1 MTHPIRARLDRNR
14 GRIGQL
20 LGLTHPSEVQSA
32 VGDLETLYHRCAALI
47 RDVDGRASVARQRI
61 ELRQAF
67 DNGEPFLDILE
78 TLDIATQNR
87 IFQFYE
93 TSEYPAVFRQHPDAH
108 LLHGAAQ
115 RALDYLGPPRRGR
128 PAETDSLALRQA
140 ALGLAC
146 IFSLYRCEEPTRHVD
161 PISSVETGPFHEFA
175 SFCLELLP
183 KVFRAYRDS
192 GGAKGPDYVI
202 RLAIGERE
210 QAKLRVEAGMAR
222 TPIPKMVPVDIID
235 ETLWLGNPRNT
246 NEPTLREL
254 ISISARS

>member
-1 MTHPIRARLDRNR
+1 MTHPFRVRLDRNR

-20 LGLTHPSEVQSA
+20 LGSTNLSELVSA

-61 ELRQAF
+61 ELRQAI
-67 DNGEPFLDILE
+67 DSGEPLLDVLAQ
-78 TLDIATQNR
+78 LDVATQNR

-93 TSEYPAVFRQHPDAH
+93 SSEYPAVFRQHPDAH
-108 LLHGAAQ
+108 SLQVAAVGA
-115 RALDYLGPPRRGR
+115 LEYLGPPRRGR

-146 IFSLYRCEEPTRHVD
+146 IFSLYRSEEPTRRVD
-161 PISSVETGPFHEFA
+161 PESRVEMGPFHEFV
-175 SFCLELLP
+175 SFCLGLLP

-192 GGAKGPDYVI
+192 GGAKGPDYVV
-202 RLAIGERE
+202 RLAIEERE

-222 TPIPKMVPVDIID
+222 KPIQMVPVDIID
-235 ETLWLGNPRNT
+235 ETLWLGNPLNT
-246 NEPTLREL
+246 AEPTLREL
-254 ISISARS
+254 ISISARP